1 MVIRGWIGCI
11 CTGSGYGLWGHWD
24 RLHCRTTD
32 FWCTGIW
39 IDLEFPIA
47 VMLLRIAGH
56 YFCWKKSGDMLLHN
70 TLRFPEFF
78 RLPSFL
84 ELWFTHWK
92 YLHSCQLIWKGWL
105 WSLYHFEAWKAI
117 LEIKISKYLMNKV
130 MNFFL
135 SLLSVLQNR
144 IFFYNFVMFIAKT
157 LNSTT
162 SFCHFTH

>member
-24 RLHCRTTD
+24 TRLHWGRTRTD
-32 FWCTGIW
+32 FWCTRYIW

-56 YFCWKKSGDMLLHN
+56 YFCWKNRPEICFCTN

-78 RLPSFL
+78 RLPSQFFL

-92 YLHSCQLIWKGWL
+92 YLHSFQLIIWKDWL

-117 LEIKISKYLMNKV
+117 LEKRIRKYLMNKYLV
-130 MNFFL
+130 QLIRTTNFTKHENQFR
-135 SLLSVLQNR
+135 V
-144 IFFYNFVMFIAKT
+144 
-157 LNSTT
+157 
-162 SFCHFTH
+162 